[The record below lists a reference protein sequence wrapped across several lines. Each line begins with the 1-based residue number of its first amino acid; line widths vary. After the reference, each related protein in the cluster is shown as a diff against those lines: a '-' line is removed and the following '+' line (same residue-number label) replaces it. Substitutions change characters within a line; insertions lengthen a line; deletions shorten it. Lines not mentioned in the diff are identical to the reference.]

1 MSDLLPFIVSGL
13 AAGSIYGIAG
23 MGLVLTFRT
32 SGVFNFAHGAVAA
45 VGAYLFWDL
54 HHQHGWP
61 WPLAALLCIVAG
73 GIIAGLALER
83 LGRALA
89 EVSPAMRIVATVGL
103 LLLIQGL
110 LAAAYGSTVEQSP
123 AFLPTDT
130 IQIAGVGV
138 GLDQIL
144 VAITAAVI
152 AAALSILLGRT
163 RAGMA
168 MRAVV
173 DNPTLLAYFGTGPD
187 RIRRQAWMIGAGV
200 AVGSGILIAP
210 TLGLDPFLLTL
221 LVVQAFGAAAIG
233 RFSSLPLTY
242 AGGLV
247 VGIGGALAQRYM
259 TGSEVLRGLP
269 ASFPFIVLFA
279 VLLLTK
285 SGRFFAERP
294 VRNFVPTRGE
304 PLPAGVRWA
313 GYAVVAV
320 ALAAAPSFA
329 GNRLPVYVAG
339 MGMVVVFLSLG
350 LLVQLSKQVSLCHAA
365 FAAVGAVALSH
376 LAGGVGLPWPV
387 ALLGAGLAAVPVG
400 AAVAV
405 PAIRLSGVYLAL
417 ATFGFGILMQR
428 VAYPTGLMFGGGGFR
443 TVPRPSLFE
452 GSSAGISPTS
462 DTAFYY
468 VALVVAVCAGAV
480 VVALDRTRL
489 GRLLRALADSPTALA
504 MHGTST
510 NLLRLLVFCLSAF
523 MAGIGGALI
532 GSGTTAVQAVAGF
545 GPFESLIWLTVLVIA
560 GRAPIRGALVA
571 AFLLSVA
578 PAYLGSGFA
587 EHQTIYFGLVAITAA
602 VGSRF
607 DLQAMLASA
616 TKRTGYRTAG
626 PGRMRQRVAAE
637 PFQGPIRARAEEAL
651 SRG

>member
-1 MSDLLPFIVSGL
+1 VRDLLPFVVSGL
-13 AAGSIYGIAG
+13 AAGSIYGVAG

-54 HHQHGWP
+54 HHSHGWP
-61 WPLAALLCIVAG
+61 WPLAALLCIGAG
-73 GIIAGLALER
+73 AVLAGLALER

-89 EVSPAMRIVATVGL
+89 EVAPAMRIVATVGL
-103 LLLIQGL
+103 LLLIQGV
-110 LAAAYGSTVEQSP
+110 LAAAYGSATKQSP

-130 IQIAGVGV
+130 VHIAGVGV

-144 VAITAAVI
+144 VALTAAVV
-152 AAALSILLGRT
+152 AAGLSILLGRT
-163 RAGMA
+163 RSGMA

-173 DNPTLLAYFGTGPD
+173 DNPTLLAYFGTSPD
-187 RIRRQAWMIGAGV
+187 RIRRLAWMVGSGV

-247 VGIGGALAQRYM
+247 VGIGGALAQRYL
-259 TGSEVLRGLP
+259 TDSEVLRGLP

-279 VLLLTK
+279 VLLVARP
-285 SGRFFAERP
+285 GRFFAERTVRSP
-294 VRNFVPTRGE
+294 VVTRGE
-304 PLPAGVRWA
+304 PLPVPLRWA

-320 ALAAAPSFA
+320 ALVVAPTVA
-329 GNRLPVYVAG
+329 GNRLPVYVAA

-350 LLVQLSKQVSLCHAA
+350 LLVSLSKQVSLCHAA

-376 LAGGVGLPWPV
+376 LAGGAGLPWPV

-400 AAVAV
+400 AAVAI

-428 VAYPTGLMFGGGGFR
+428 VAYSTGLMFGGGGFR
-443 TVPRPSLFE
+443 TVPRPEFP
-452 GSSAGISPTS
+452 GIDPRS

-468 VALVVAVCAGAV
+468 VALVVAAGAGAL
-480 VVALDRTRL
+480 VVALQRSRL
-489 GRLLRALADSPTALA
+489 GLLLRALADSPTALA
-504 MHGTST
+504 THGTST
-510 NLLRLLVFCLSAF
+510 NLLRVFVFCLSAF
-523 MAGIGGALI
+523 LAGIGGGLI
-532 GSGTTAVQAVAGF
+532 GAGTTAVQAIAGF

-560 GRAPIRGALVA
+560 GRAPIRGALTA

-578 PAYLGSGFA
+578 PAYLGAGFA
-587 EHQTIYFGLVAITAA
+587 EHQTIYFGIVALIAA
-602 VGSRF
+602 ISSSGRF
-607 DLQAMLASA
+607 DLQAALRTA
-616 TKRTGYRTAG
+616 TERTGYRVAG
-626 PGRMRQRVAAE
+626 SGRVRERMSAGGFV
-637 PFQGPIRARAEEAL
+637 GPIRARAEEAL
-651 SRG
+651 HRG

>member
-1 MSDLLPFIVSGL
+1 MRDLLPFVVSGL

-45 VGAYLFWDL
+45 IGAYLFWDL

-73 GIIAGLALER
+73 GVLAGLVLER

-89 EVSPAMRIVATVGL
+89 EASPAMRIVATVGL

-110 LAAAYGSTVEQSP
+110 LAAAYGSTVQQSP

-130 IQIAGVGV
+130 IRIAGVGV
-138 GLDQIL
+138 GMDQIL
-144 VAITAAVI
+144 VALTAAVV
-152 AAALSILLGRT
+152 AAVLSILLGRT
-163 RAGMA
+163 KTGTA

-173 DNPTLLAYFGTGPD
+173 DNPNLLDCSGINPD
-187 RIRRQAWMIGAGV
+187 RVRRQAWMVGAGV

-210 TLGLDPFLLTL
+210 TFGLDPFLLTL

-242 AGGLV
+242 AGGIV
-247 VGIGGALAQRYM
+247 VGVGGSLAQRYF

-279 VLLLTK
+279 VLLLTRR
-285 SGRFFAERP
+285 GRFFAERP

-304 PLPAGVRWA
+304 PLPPAVRW
-313 GYAVVAV
+313 GGFAVLAV
-320 ALAAAPSFA
+320 ALVAIPALA

-376 LAGGVGLPWPV
+376 FAGGMGLPWPV
-387 ALLGAGLAAVPVG
+387 ALLGAGLATVPVG

-443 TVPRPSLFE
+443 TVPRPDF
-452 GSSAGISPTS
+452 AGIAPTS

-468 VALVVAVCAGAV
+468 VALAVAVAAGALV
-480 VVALDRTRL
+480 LALDRSRL

-523 MAGIGGALI
+523 LAGIGGALV
-532 GSGTTAVQAVAGF
+532 GAGTTAVQAVAGF
-545 GPFESLIWLTVLVIA
+545 GPFESLIWLPVLVIA
-560 GRAPIRGALVA
+560 GRSPLRAALVA

-578 PAYLGSGFA
+578 PAYLGSAFA
-587 EHQTIYFGLVAITAA
+587 EHQTIYFGLVAVAAA
-602 VGSRF
+602 VASGSRF
-607 DLQAMLASA
+607 DLQAILAAS
-616 TKRTGYRTAG
+616 TERTAARIDG
-626 PGRMRQRVAAE
+626 PGRMRQRSVTD
-637 PFQGPIRARAEEAL
+637 PYDSPIRARTEEVL
-651 SRG
+651 IHG